1 MTEVLAVTLPF
12 FALVGMGYAAARLR
26 LLPLDS
32 IAGLN
37 VFVLFFALP
46 CMLFQ
51 FGAQTPIAQLF
62 NPVVL
67 GLWLGVALIMVGMA
81 CWLARKAGFGWRDA
95 AFGALVAT
103 FPNTGFMGVPLILGL
118 LGPAAAGPTIAAI
131 MMDMVVT
138 SSLCVALAHMGQGAA
153 RAVTGVSD
161 SSSGVL
167 GAASGSASGAGD
179 SAERGS
185 GLRAVRQAL
194 VGVAKNPMPWSVL
207 AGALASALH
216 WVPPKPVATTVGL
229 LAAAATPVALFSI
242 GAVLWRSRRETLLQQ
257 GKLGGALEPRSSA
270 ALASPEPHA
279 QAASSAFSAPATAP
293 ACDESAPVIREAGA
307 AVPVPVPA
315 SARAP
320 ATSVPAARASQTD
333 EAGAV
338 VGLSPQALRR
348 DLIVLVALKLF
359 AHPLLVAAGLWLLA
373 RAGAAVPTVVQVT
386 LLLVAALPSAG
397 NVSLLAERFGADNG
411 RVARVILW
419 TTLIAVLSFNAVVL
433 LVLPRG

>member
-1 MTEVLAVTLPF
+1 MNVLAVTLPF

-26 LLPLDS
+26 LLPLDA

-67 GLWLGVALIMVGMA
+67 GLWLTVALIMVGMA
-81 CWLARKAGFGWRDA
+81 CGLARKAGLGWRDA

-138 SSLCVALAHMGQGAA
+138 SSLCVALAHVGQGAA
-153 RAVTGVSD
+153 RAVVGD
-161 SSSGVL
+161 SSPAHA
-167 GAASGSASGAGD
+167 GAASGAGD
-179 SAERGS
+179 AGPGG

-194 VGVAKNPMPWSVL
+194 IGVAKNPMPWSVL

-216 WVPPKPVATTVGL
+216 WVPPQPVATTVGL

-242 GAVLWRSRRETLLQQ
+242 GAVLWRSRRETLIQQ
-257 GKLGGALEPRSSA
+257 GKLGDSVHDASIGASA
-270 ALASPEPHA
+270 ATRRLDQQP
-279 QAASSAFSAPATAP
+279 
-293 ACDESAPVIREAGA
+293 
-307 AVPVPVPA
+307 
-315 SARAP
+315 
-320 ATSVPAARASQTD
+320 PAAP
-333 EAGAV
+333 
-338 VGLSPQALRR
+338 GLAAPKALRR

-359 AHPLLVAAGLWLLA
+359 AHPLLVAAGRWLLA
-373 RAGAAVPTVVQVT
+373 RAGVVVPTVVQVA

-397 NVSLLAERFGADNG
+397 NVSLLAERFGSDNG

-433 LVLPRG
+433 LVLPR

>member
-67 GLWLGVALIMVGMA
+67 GLWLGVALIMVGIA
-81 CWLARKAGFGWRDA
+81 CWLARKAGLGWRDA
-95 AFGALVAT
+95 AFGALVAA

-138 SSLCVALAHMGQGAA
+138 SSLCVALAHVGQGAA
-153 RAVTGVSD
+153 RAVVGD
-161 SSSGVL
+161 SSL
-167 GAASGSASGAGD
+167 AHAGAASGAGD
-179 SAERGS
+179 AGPGG

-194 VGVAKNPMPWSVL
+194 IGVAKNPMPWSVL

-216 WVPPKPVATTVGL
+216 WAPPKPVATTVGL

-242 GAVLWRSRRETLLQQ
+242 GAVLWRSRWETLIQQ
-257 GKLGGALEPRSSA
+257 GKLGAPGSQ
-270 ALASPEPHA
+270 ASPALRGHEPPTRVA
-279 QAASSAFSAPATAP
+279 QAAFSIAPARAP
-293 ACDESAPVIREAGA
+293 SESVIREAGA
-307 AVPVPVPA
+307 PVPA
-315 SARAP
+315 HASALAP
-320 ATSVPAARASQTD
+320 ATGVTASSASQTD
-333 EAGAV
+333 EAGG
-338 VGLSPQALRR
+338 VGLSPQAFRS

-373 RAGAAVPTVVQVT
+373 RAGVAVPTVVQVT
-386 LLLVAALPSAG
+386 LLLIAALPSAG

>member
-1 MTEVLAVTLPF
+1 MTDVLAVTLPF

-67 GLWLGVALIMVGMA
+67 GLWLGVALIMVGIA
-81 CWLARKAGFGWRDA
+81 CWLARKAGLGWRDA

-138 SSLCVALAHMGQGAA
+138 SSLCVALAHVGQGAA
-153 RAVTGVSD
+153 RAAAGD
-161 SSSGVL
+161 SSL
-167 GAASGSASGAGD
+167 ARAGAASGDAGP
-179 SAERGS
+179 GG

-194 VGVAKNPMPWSVL
+194 IGVAKNPMPWSVL

-216 WVPPKPVATTVGL
+216 WVPPQPVATTVGL

-242 GAVLWRSRRETLLQQ
+242 GAVLWRSRRETLIQQ
-257 GKLGGALEPRSSA
+257 GKLGDSVHDASIGASA
-270 ALASPEPHA
+270 ATRRLDQQP
-279 QAASSAFSAPATAP
+279 
-293 ACDESAPVIREAGA
+293 
-307 AVPVPVPA
+307 
-315 SARAP
+315 
-320 ATSVPAARASQTD
+320 PAAP
-333 EAGAV
+333 
-338 VGLSPQALRR
+338 GLAAPKALRR

-373 RAGAAVPTVVQVT
+373 RAGVVVPTVVQVA

>member
-1 MTEVLAVTLPF
+1 MNVLAVTLPF
-12 FALVGMGYAAARLR
+12 FALVGLGYAAARLR
-26 LLPLDS
+26 LLPLDA

-67 GLWLGVALIMVGMA
+67 GLWLTVALIMVGIA
-81 CWLARKAGFGWRDA
+81 CGLARKAGLGWRDA

-138 SSLCVALAHMGQGAA
+138 SSLCVALAHMGQGTA
-153 RAVTGVSD
+153 RAVAGDRFGV
-161 SSSGVL
+161 
-167 GAASGSASGAGD
+167 GAHAGSADAAG
-179 SAERGS
+179 RGS

-194 VGVAKNPMPWSVL
+194 IGVAKNPMPWSVL

-216 WVPPKPVATTVGL
+216 WAPPKPVATTVGL

-242 GAVLWRSRRETLLQQ
+242 GAVLWRSRRETLTRQ
-257 GKLGGALEPRSSA
+257 GKLSDAPGSQ
-270 ALASPEPHA
+270 ASPALRGHEPPTRVA
-279 QAASSAFSAPATAP
+279 LAASSTATASAPS
-293 ACDESAPVIREAGA
+293 ESVIREAGA
-307 AVPVPVPA
+307 PVPA
-315 SARAP
+315 PASALAS
-320 ATSVPAARASQTD
+320 ATGVPASSASK
-333 EAGAV
+333 AKVLGPVAW
-338 VGLSPQALRR
+338 PQALRR

-373 RAGAAVPTVVQVT
+373 RAGVAVPTVVQVT
-386 LLLVAALPSAG
+386 LLLIAALPSAG

-433 LVLPRG
+433 LVLPR

>member
-67 GLWLGVALIMVGMA
+67 GLWLGVALIMVGIA
-81 CWLARKAGFGWRDA
+81 CWLARKAGLGWRDA

-138 SSLCVALAHMGQGAA
+138 SSLCVALAHVGQGAA
-153 RAVTGVSD
+153 RAVVGD
-161 SSSGVL
+161 SSL
-167 GAASGSASGAGD
+167 AHAGAASGAGD
-179 SAERGS
+179 AGPGG

-194 VGVAKNPMPWSVL
+194 IGVAKNPMPWSVL

-242 GAVLWRSRRETLLQQ
+242 GAVLWRSRRETLIQQ
-257 GKLGGALEPRSSA
+257 GKLGGALELRSSA

-279 QAASSAFSAPATAP
+279 QAASTAFSAPAPAP
-293 ACDESAPVIREAGA
+293 APDGAALVIREAGA
-307 AVPVPVPA
+307 AVPVPALA
-315 SARAP
+315 SA
-320 ATSVPAARASQTD
+320 TGVPAARALQTD
-333 EAGAV
+333 EAGA

-373 RAGAAVPTVVQVT
+373 RAGVAVPTVVQVT

>member
-1 MTEVLAVTLPF
+1 MTDVLAVTLPF

-67 GLWLGVALIMVGMA
+67 GLWLGVALIMVGIA
-81 CWLARKAGFGWRDA
+81 CWLARKAGLGWRDA

-138 SSLCVALAHMGQGAA
+138 SSLCVALAHVGQGAA
-153 RAVTGVSD
+153 RAVVGD
-161 SSSGVL
+161 SSL
-167 GAASGSASGAGD
+167 AHAGAASGAGD
-179 SAERGS
+179 AGPGG

-194 VGVAKNPMPWSVL
+194 IGVAKNPMPWSVL

-242 GAVLWRSRRETLLQQ
+242 GAVLWRSRRETLIQQ
-257 GKLGGALEPRSSA
+257 GKLGGALELRSSA

-279 QAASSAFSAPATAP
+279 QAASTAFSAPAPAP
-293 ACDESAPVIREAGA
+293 APDGALVIREAGA
-307 AVPVPVPA
+307 AVPALA
-315 SARAP
+315 SALAP
-320 ATSVPAARASQTD
+320 ATGVPAARALQTD
-333 EAGAV
+333 EAGA

-359 AHPLLVAAGLWLLA
+359 AHPLLVAVGLWLLT
-373 RAGAAVPTVVQVT
+373 RAGVAVPTVVQVT

-433 LVLPRG
+433 LVLPR